1 MTNAIDEEELGADA
15 DGHPGAA
22 SQPRRAVVRAS
33 SERREGH
40 AAWTIE
46 RVKERLKEAADTLR
60 RLKIAGPLK
69 PARPR
74 TSWPD
79 VVRNYF
85 EAGLDPE
92 GRPQETRVLPACP
105 SPRAIDEMDE
115 ALGWLAGLTREQR
128 IAVFAGA
135 MGIGRSRIARR
146 LACSRVTVWRYE
158 TAGLLRIAAKLNA

>member
-1 MTNAIDEEELGADA
+1 MTTERHERRPHREGADDA
-15 DGHPGAA
+15 GRSAQTRGVAA
-22 SQPRRAVVRAS
+22 HAPSPRAGNQP
-33 SERREGH
+33 
-40 AAWTIE
+40 AWTPE

-60 RLKIAGPLK
+60 RLKIAGPLR
-69 PARPR
+69 PARPY

-92 GRPQETRVLPACP
+92 GRPRETRVLPARP

-115 ALGWLAGLTREQR
+115 ALGWLSGLTRDQR
-128 IAVFAGA
+128 IAVFASA

-146 LACSRVTVWRYE
+146 LGCSRVTVWRYE
-158 TAGLLRIAAKLNA
+158 TAGLLRIVARLNG

>member
-1 MTNAIDEEELGADA
+1 MTAET
-15 DGHPGAA
+15 H
-22 SQPRRAVVRAS
+22 
-33 SERREGH
+33 ERRPHGDGENDAGSPARARDIPSH
-40 AAWTIE
+40 APSRRPENQGAWTPE

-69 PARPR
+69 PARPY

-92 GRPQETRVLPACP
+92 GRPQETRVLPARP

-115 ALGWLAGLTREQR
+115 ALGWLSGLTRDQR

-146 LACSRVTVWRYE
+146 LGCSRVTVWRYE
-158 TAGLLRIAAKLNA
+158 TAGLLRIVAKLNG